1 MDKNQVSE
9 ITQILGDWNE
19 GNEDAKER
27 LMPFVY
33 AELKRQAR
41 VLMSRERPDHTLQPT
56 ALVHEAL
63 MRITDQ
69 SGIEWKDRSH
79 FYGIASYLM
88 RQILVQHARKHTA
101 EKRGNA
107 TIHLSIDDVQIPIEE
122 RSNSIVALD
131 EALERLADVDERQA
145 KVVEMRFFGG
155 LTNEEIA
162 LAMDVSDRTVLRLW
176 KSARFWLY
184 RELKQSNS
192 GDNQPTK

>member
-1 MDKNQVSE
+1 MEKNQVSE

-41 VLMSRERPDHTLQPT
+41 ILMSRERSDHTLQPT

-63 MRITDQ
+63 IRITDQ

-88 RQILVQHARKHTA
+88 RQILVQHARKHSA
-101 EKRGNA
+101 GKRGNA
-107 TIHLSIDDVQIPIEE
+107 MIHLSIDDVQIPIEE

-131 EALERLADVDERQA
+131 EALERLAEVDERQA

-162 LAMDVSDRTVLRLW
+162 AAMDISDRTVLRLW
-176 KSARFWLY
+176 KAARFWLY
-184 RELKQSNS
+184 RELKQITN
-192 GDNQPTK
+192 GND